1 MFNRDEN
8 IITQVSNFKLLVN
21 TKVDSI
27 IKEAE
32 ETQQTLYNANNII
45 QVSNLKIK
53 DLESKLKEVESKY
66 SKLLHDYNK
75 SLEAYELTKT
85 SATTVATP
93 SAVIPFDSA
102 IHSHKPMRPITKLVR
117 DQILNAYET
126 VYKKDEDCKTLSDFY
141 KWIQDNIHASISRS
155 EIEGVLYNR
164 FDERLYQ

>member
-8 IITQVSNFKLLVN
+8 IITQVSNLKVLVN

-45 QVSNLKIK
+45 K
-53 DLESKLKEVESKY
+53 DLESKLKEVEAKY

-85 SATTVATP
+85 SATVTP
-93 SAVIPFDSA
+93 SVVIPFDSA

-117 DQILNAYET
+117 DQILTAYET
-126 VYKKDEDCKTLSDFY
+126 VYKKDEDCKTLTDFY

>member
-8 IITQVSNFKLLVN
+8 IITQVSNLKLLVSS
-21 TKVDSI
+21 KVDSI

-32 ETQQTLYNANNII
+32 ETQLTLNNANNII
-45 QVSNLKIK
+45 R

-85 SATTVATP
+85 SVTVTP
-93 SAVIPFDSA
+93 SVVIPFDSA

-117 DQILNAYET
+117 DQILTAYGT

-141 KWIQDNIHASISRS
+141 KWIQDNIQASISRS
-155 EIEGVLYNR
+155 EIEGVLYNS
-164 FDERLYQ
+164 FDESLYQ

>member
-8 IITQVSNFKLLVN
+8 IITQVSNLKVLVSS
-21 TKVDSI
+21 KVDSI

-32 ETQQTLYNANNII
+32 ETQLTLNNANNII
-45 QVSNLKIK
+45 KE
-53 DLESKLKEVESKY
+53 LESKLKEVEAKY

-85 SATTVATP
+85 SVTATP
-93 SAVIPFDSA
+93 STVIPFDSA

-117 DQILNAYET
+117 DQILTAYET

-155 EIEGVLYNR
+155 EIEGVLYSR

>member
-45 QVSNLKIK
+45 K
-53 DLESKLKEVESKY
+53 DLETKLKEVEYKY
-66 SKLLHDYNK
+66 SNLKHDYNK
-75 SLEAYELTKT
+75 TLEAYEITKA

-126 VYKKDEDCKTLSDFY
+126 VYKKDEDCKTLTDFY

>member
-8 IITQVSNFKLLVN
+8 IITQVSNLKLLVS

-32 ETQQTLYNANNII
+32 ETQLTLINAN
-45 QVSNLKIK
+45 SMIK
-53 DLESKLKEVESKY
+53 DLESKLKEVEAKY

-85 SATTVATP
+85 SATVTP
-93 SAVIPFDSA
+93 SVVTPFDSA

-117 DQILNAYET
+117 DQILTAYET
-126 VYKKDEDCKTLSDFY
+126 VYKKEEDCKTLTDFY

>member
-8 IITQVSNFKLLVN
+8 IITQVSNLKVLVS

-32 ETQQTLYNANNII
+32 ETQQTLNNANNII
-45 QVSNLKIK
+45 R
-53 DLESKLKEVESKY
+53 DLESKLKEVEAKY

-85 SATTVATP
+85 SATTAATP
-93 SAVIPFDSA
+93 SVVIPFDSA

-117 DQILNAYET
+117 DQILTAYET
-126 VYKKDEDCKTLSDFY
+126 VYKKDEDCKTLTEFY

>member
-8 IITQVSNFKLLVN
+8 IITQVSNLKLLVSS
-21 TKVDSI
+21 KVDSI

-32 ETQQTLYNANNII
+32 ETQLTLINAN
-45 QVSNLKIK
+45 SMIK
-53 DLESKLKEVESKY
+53 DLESKLKEVEAKY

-85 SATTVATP
+85 SATVTP
-93 SAVIPFDSA
+93 SIVTPFDSA

-117 DQILNAYET
+117 DQILTAYER
-126 VYKKDEDCKTLSDFY
+126 VYKKDEDCKTLTDFY

>member
-8 IITQVSNFKLLVN
+8 IITQVSNLKLLVSS
-21 TKVDSI
+21 KVDSI

-32 ETQQTLYNANNII
+32 ETQLTVINANNII
-45 QVSNLKIK
+45 KE
-53 DLESKLKEVESKY
+53 LESKLKVVESKY
-66 SKLLHDYNK
+66 TNLIHDYNK
-75 SLEAYELTKT
+75 TLEAYEITKS
-85 SATTVATP
+85 SATVTP
-93 SAVIPFDSA
+93 SVVIPFDSA
-102 IHSHKPMRPITKLVR
+102 IHSHKPMRPITKHVR
-117 DQILNAYET
+117 DQILTAYET

>member
-8 IITQVSNFKLLVN
+8 IITQVSNLKLLVSS
-21 TKVDSI
+21 KVDSI

-32 ETQQTLYNANNII
+32 ETQLTLINAN
-45 QVSNLKIK
+45 SMIK
-53 DLESKLKEVESKY
+53 DLESKLKEVEAKY

-75 SLEAYELTKT
+75 SLEAYELTKS
-85 SATTVATP
+85 SATVAP
-93 SAVIPFDSA
+93 SVVIPFDSA
-102 IHSHKPMRPITKLVR
+102 IHSHKPMRPITKAVR
-117 DQILNAYET
+117 DQILTAYET
-126 VYKKDEDCKTLSDFY
+126 VYKKDEDCKTLTDFY

>member
-1 MFNRDEN
+1 MFNSDEN
-8 IITQVSNFKLLVN
+8 IITQVSNLKLSVS
-21 TKVDSI
+21 TKIDSI

-32 ETQQTLYNANNII
+32 ETQQTLNNANNII
-45 QVSNLKIK
+45 R

-85 SATTVATP
+85 STIVTP
-93 SAVIPFDSA
+93 SVVIPFDSA

-117 DQILNAYET
+117 EQIINAYDT
-126 VYKKDEDCKTLSDFY
+126 VYKKDEDCKTLTDFY

-155 EIEGVLYNR
+155 EIEGVLYSR

>member
-1 MFNRDEN
+1 MFSRDEN
-8 IITQVSNFKLLVN
+8 IITQVSNLKLLVSS
-21 TKVDSI
+21 KVDLI

-32 ETQQTLYNANNII
+32 ETQLTLNNANNII
-45 QVSNLKIK
+45 KE
-53 DLESKLKEVESKY
+53 LESKLKEAESKY

-75 SLEAYELTKT
+75 SLEAYEITKT
-85 SATTVATP
+85 SVTVTP
-93 SAVIPFDSA
+93 SVVIPFDSA

-117 DQILNAYET
+117 DQILTAYDT

>member
-1 MFNRDEN
+1 MFNSDEN
-8 IITQVSNFKLLVN
+8 IITQVNNLKLLVT

-32 ETQQTLYNANNII
+32 ETQLTLVNAN
-45 QVSNLKIK
+45 SMIK
-53 DLESKLKEVESKY
+53 DLESKLKEVEAKY

-75 SLEAYELTKT
+75 SLEAYEITKT
-85 SATTVATP
+85 SATVTP
-93 SAVIPFDSA
+93 SVVIPFDSA

-117 DQILNAYET
+117 DQILSAYET
-126 VYKKDEDCKTLSDFY
+126 VYKKDEDCKTLTDFY

>member
-1 MFNRDEN
+1 MFNTDEN
-8 IITQVSNFKLLVN
+8 IITQVSNLKLFIS

-32 ETQQTLYNANNII
+32 ETQQTLDNANNII
-45 QVSNLKIK
+45 R
-53 DLESKLKEVESKY
+53 DLESKLKEVEAKY

-85 SATTVATP
+85 SATTAVTP

-102 IHSHKPMRPITKLVR
+102 IHSHKPMRPITRLVR

-126 VYKKDEDCKTLSDFY
+126 VYKKDEDCKTLTDFY

>member
-8 IITQVSNFKLLVN
+8 IITQVSNLKLLVSS
-21 TKVDSI
+21 KVDSI

-32 ETQQTLYNANNII
+32 ETQLTLINAN
-45 QVSNLKIK
+45 SMIK
-53 DLESKLKEVESKY
+53 DLESKLKEVEAKY

-85 SATTVATP
+85 SATITP
-93 SAVIPFDSA
+93 SIVIPFDSA

-117 DQILNAYET
+117 DQILTAYET
-126 VYKKDEDCKTLSDFY
+126 VYKKDEDCKTLTDFY

>member
-8 IITQVSNFKLLVN
+8 IITQVSNLKLLVS
-21 TKVDSI
+21 TQVDSI
-27 IKEAE
+27 IREAE
-32 ETQQTLYNANNII
+32 ETQLTLINAN
-45 QVSNLKIK
+45 SMIK
-53 DLESKLKEVESKY
+53 DLESKLKEVEAKY

-85 SATTVATP
+85 SATITP
-93 SAVIPFDSA
+93 SIVIPFDSA

-117 DQILNAYET
+117 DQILTAYET
-126 VYKKDEDCKTLSDFY
+126 VYKKDEDCKTLTEFY

>member
-8 IITQVSNFKLLVN
+8 IITQVSNLKLLVN

-32 ETQQTLYNANNII
+32 ETQLTLINAN
-45 QVSNLKIK
+45 SMIK
-53 DLESKLKEVESKY
+53 DLESKLKEVEAKY

-85 SATTVATP
+85 SATVTP
-93 SAVIPFDSA
+93 SIVTPFDSA

-117 DQILNAYET
+117 DQILTAYET
-126 VYKKDEDCKTLSDFY
+126 VYKKNEDCKTLTDFY

>member
-1 MFNRDEN
+1 MFNRDED
-8 IITQVSNFKLLVN
+8 IISQVSYLRTIVN

-32 ETQQTLYNANNII
+32 ETQQTLNNANNI
-45 QVSNLKIK
+45 IK

-66 SKLLHDYNK
+66 TKLLHDYNK
-75 SLEAYELTKT
+75 SLEAYELIKT
-85 SATTVATP
+85 STTTTAAAVTP
-93 SAVIPFDSA
+93 STVIPFDSA

-117 DQILNAYET
+117 NQILTAYET
-126 VYKKDEDCKTLSDFY
+126 VYKKDEDCKTLTDFY

>member
-8 IITQVSNFKLLVN
+8 IITQVSNLKVLVSS
-21 TKVDSI
+21 KVDSI

-32 ETQQTLYNANNII
+32 ETQLTLNNANNII
-45 QVSNLKIK
+45 KE
-53 DLESKLKEVESKY
+53 LESKLKEAESKY

-85 SATTVATP
+85 STTVTP
-93 SAVIPFDSA
+93 SVVIPFDSA

-117 DQILNAYET
+117 DQILSAYET
-126 VYKKDEDCKTLSDFY
+126 VYKKEEECKTLTDFY

>member
-8 IITQVSNFKLLVN
+8 IITQVSNLKLLVS
-21 TKVDSI
+21 TQVDSI

-32 ETQQTLYNANNII
+32 ETQLTLNNANNII
-45 QVSNLKIK
+45 R

-75 SLEAYELTKT
+75 SLEAYEITKS
-85 SATTVATP
+85 SATVTP

-117 DQILNAYET
+117 DQILTAYET
-126 VYKKDEDCKTLSDFY
+126 VYKKEEDCKTLTDFY

>member
-8 IITQVSNFKLLVN
+8 IIAQVSNLKLLVS

-32 ETQQTLYNANNII
+32 ETQLTLINANSII
-45 QVSNLKIK
+45 R
-53 DLESKLKEVESKY
+53 DLETKLQAVEAKY

-75 SLEAYELTKT
+75 SLEAYEITKT
-85 SATTVATP
+85 SATVTP
-93 SAVIPFDSA
+93 SVVIPFDSA

-117 DQILNAYET
+117 EQILTAYET
-126 VYKKDEDCKTLSDFY
+126 VYKKDEDCKTLTEFY

>member
-8 IITQVSNFKLLVN
+8 IITQVSNLKILVN

-32 ETQQTLYNANNII
+32 ETQLTLNNANSII
-45 QVSNLKIK
+45 R

-75 SLEAYELTKT
+75 SLEAYELTKS

-93 SAVIPFDSA
+93 SVVIPFDSA
-102 IHSHKPMRPITKLVR
+102 IHSHKPMRPITKHVR

>member
-8 IITQVSNFKLLVN
+8 IITQASNLKILVA

-32 ETQQTLYNANNII
+32 ETQQTLNNANNI
-45 QVSNLKIK
+45 IK
-53 DLESKLKEVESKY
+53 DLESKLKEVGSKY

-85 SATTVATP
+85 SATVTP
-93 SAVIPFDSA
+93 SVVIPFDSA
-102 IHSHKPMRPITKLVR
+102 IHSHKPMRPITKHVR

-126 VYKKDEDCKTLSDFY
+126 VYKKEEDCKTLTDFY

>member
-8 IITQVSNFKLLVN
+8 IITQVSNLKLLVSS
-21 TKVDSI
+21 KVDSI

-32 ETQQTLYNANNII
+32 ETQLTLSNANNM
-45 QVSNLKIK
+45 IK
-53 DLESKLKEVESKY
+53 DLESKLKEVEAKY

-85 SATTVATP
+85 SATVTP
-93 SAVIPFDSA
+93 SVVTPFDSA

-117 DQILNAYET
+117 DQILTAYET
-126 VYKKDEDCKTLSDFY
+126 VYKKDEDCKTLTDFY

>member
-1 MFNRDEN
+1 MFNKDEN
-8 IITQVSNFKLLVN
+8 IITQVSNLKLLVSS
-21 TKVDSI
+21 KVDSI

-32 ETQQTLYNANNII
+32 ETQLTLINANNII
-45 QVSNLKIK
+45 K
-53 DLESKLKEVESKY
+53 DLEAKLKEVEAKY

-75 SLEAYELTKT
+75 TLEAYEITKS
-85 SATTVATP
+85 SATVTP

-117 DQILNAYET
+117 DQILTAYET
-126 VYKKDEDCKTLSDFY
+126 VYKKEEDCKTLTDFY

-155 EIEGVLYNR
+155 EIEGVLYSR

>member
-8 IITQVSNFKLLVN
+8 IITQVSNLKLLVSS
-21 TKVDSI
+21 KVDSI

-32 ETQQTLYNANNII
+32 ETQQPLYNAN
-45 QVSNLKIK
+45 SMIK
-53 DLESKLKEVESKY
+53 DWESKLKEVEAKY

-75 SLEAYELTKT
+75 TLEAYEITKS
-85 SATTVATP
+85 SATVAP
-93 SAVIPFDSA
+93 SVVIPFDSA

-117 DQILNAYET
+117 DQILTAYET
-126 VYKKDEDCKTLSDFY
+126 VYKKDEDCKTLTDFY

>member
-8 IITQVSNFKLLVN
+8 IIAQVSNLKLLVN

-32 ETQQTLYNANNII
+32 ETQLTLINANSII
-45 QVSNLKIK
+45 R
-53 DLESKLKEVESKY
+53 DLETKLKEVESKY

-85 SATTVATP
+85 SATVTP
-93 SAVIPFDSA
+93 SVVIPFDSA
-102 IHSHKPMRPITKLVR
+102 IHSHKPMRPITRLVR
-117 DQILNAYET
+117 DQILTAYET
-126 VYKKDEDCKTLSDFY
+126 VYKKDEDCKTLTEFY

>member
-1 MFNRDEN
+1 M
-8 IITQVSNFKLLVN
+8 
-21 TKVDSI
+21 
-27 IKEAE
+27 
-32 ETQQTLYNANNII
+32 
-45 QVSNLKIK
+45 IK
-53 DLESKLKEVESKY
+53 DLESKLKEVEAKY

-85 SATTVATP
+85 SATVTP
-93 SAVIPFDSA
+93 SVVIPFDSA

-117 DQILNAYET
+117 DQILTAYET
-126 VYKKDEDCKTLSDFY
+126 VYKKDEDCKTLTDFY

>member
-8 IITQVSNFKLLVN
+8 IITQVSNLKSLVS

-32 ETQQTLYNANNII
+32 ETQLTLINANSMIR
-45 QVSNLKIK
+45 
-53 DLESKLKEVESKY
+53 DLETKLQAVEAKY

-85 SATTVATP
+85 SVTVT
-93 SAVIPFDSA
+93 SSVVIPFDSA

-117 DQILNAYET
+117 DQILTAYET
-126 VYKKDEDCKTLSDFY
+126 VYKKDEDCKTLTEFY

>member
-8 IITQVSNFKLLVN
+8 IITQVSNLKLLVS
-21 TKVDSI
+21 TKMDSI

-32 ETQQTLYNANNII
+32 ETQLTLINAN
-45 QVSNLKIK
+45 SMIK
-53 DLESKLKEVESKY
+53 VLESKLKEVEAKY

-85 SATTVATP
+85 SATVTP
-93 SAVIPFDSA
+93 SVVIPFDSA

-117 DQILNAYET
+117 DQILTAYET
-126 VYKKDEDCKTLSDFY
+126 VYKKDEDCKTLTEFY

>member
-8 IITQVSNFKLLVN
+8 IITQVSNLKSLVSS
-21 TKVDSI
+21 KVDSI

-32 ETQQTLYNANNII
+32 ETQQTLINAN
-45 QVSNLKIK
+45 SMIK
-53 DLESKLKEVESKY
+53 DLESKLKEVEAKY

-85 SATTVATP
+85 SATVTP
-93 SAVIPFDSA
+93 SVVIPFDSA

-117 DQILNAYET
+117 DQILTAYET
-126 VYKKDEDCKTLSDFY
+126 VYKKEEDCKTLTEFY

>member
-8 IITQVSNFKLLVN
+8 IITQVSNLKLLVSS
-21 TKVDSI
+21 KVDLI

-32 ETQQTLYNANNII
+32 ETQLTLINAN
-45 QVSNLKIK
+45 SMIK

-85 SATTVATP
+85 SATVTP
-93 SAVIPFDSA
+93 SIVTPFDSA

-117 DQILNAYET
+117 DQILTAYET
-126 VYKKDEDCKTLSDFY
+126 VYKKDEDCKTLTDFY

-155 EIEGVLYNR
+155 EIEGVLYSR

>member
-8 IITQVSNFKLLVN
+8 IITQVSNLKLLVS
-21 TKVDSI
+21 TQVDSI
-27 IKEAE
+27 IREAE
-32 ETQQTLYNANNII
+32 ETQLTLINANNII
-45 QVSNLKIK
+45 R

-75 SLEAYELTKT
+75 SLEAYELTKS
-85 SATTVATP
+85 SATVTP
-93 SAVIPFDSA
+93 SIVTPFDSA

-117 DQILNAYET
+117 DQILTAYER
-126 VYKKDEDCKTLSDFY
+126 VYKKDEDCKTLTDFY

>member
-8 IITQVSNFKLLVN
+8 IIAQVSNLKLLVN

-32 ETQQTLYNANNII
+32 ETQLTLINANSII
-45 QVSNLKIK
+45 R
-53 DLESKLKEVESKY
+53 DLELKLKEAEAKY

-75 SLEAYELTKT
+75 SLEAYEITKT
-85 SATTVATP
+85 SATVTP
-93 SAVIPFDSA
+93 SVVIPFDSA

-117 DQILNAYET
+117 DQILTAYET
-126 VYKKDEDCKTLSDFY
+126 VYKKEEDCKTLTDFY

>member
-8 IITQVSNFKLLVN
+8 IITQVSNLKLLVSS
-21 TKVDSI
+21 KVDLI

-32 ETQQTLYNANNII
+32 ETQLTLINAN
-45 QVSNLKIK
+45 SMIK
-53 DLESKLKEVESKY
+53 DLESKLKEVEAKY

-85 SATTVATP
+85 SATVTP
-93 SAVIPFDSA
+93 SIVTPFDSA

-117 DQILNAYET
+117 DQILTAYET
-126 VYKKDEDCKTLSDFY
+126 VYKKEEDCKTLTDFY